1 LSLLKALFRRSI
13 LDPHVDLSRRERQ
26 IMNVIYSSSQATATQ
41 AHELLTDAPTRTAVR
56 TTLGILVRK
65 GWLKYSKE
73 GREFVY
79 SATRSGNSEARKA
92 LQSLLSTFFGG
103 SIEEAFASHLANPKT
118 KVSEEEL
125 AGLEDLIR
133 KARRRETK

>member
-1 LSLLKALFRRSI
+1 M
-13 LDPHVDLSRRERQ
+13 DPNVDLSRRERQ
-26 IMNVIYSSSQATATQ
+26 IMNVIYAAGTATATQ
-41 AHELLTDAPTRTAVR
+41 VHEALPDAPTRTSVR

-65 GWLKYSKE
+65 GWLKYTKE

-79 SATRSGNSEARKA
+79 VATRSGNIEARKA

-103 SIEEAFASHLANPKT
+103 SIEEAFASYLANPKT
-118 KVSEEEL
+118 KVSDEEL

-133 KARRRETK
+133 QARQKETK